1 LPKVTY
7 GLQEAESYRDRR
19 VLVVGGGD
27 SAVEAAVGL
36 AAQSGNTVT
45 LSYRKHAFFRLK
57 ARNEA
62 ALAAAIRE
70 GRIKVLFWS
79 GVREIR
85 EGEVTLSVAPDGAA
99 ATEVT
104 LGNDDVFVFAGGV
117 PPFPLLEQAG
127 VSFDPADRPGV
138 PPPRERGSGIQA
150 ALTVAFLL
158 SLGVLAWAA
167 VHADYYRLGIE
178 RRPLSP
184 LHDALR
190 PSGKAGILIG
200 IAAAALI
207 LCNLAYLL
215 RRSRIGGWIPGS
227 LRRWMTS
234 HVVTGIGA
242 LLLALVHGAMAPR
255 AAPGGYAL
263 GALAVVVAA
272 GAIGRYLYSFVPRA
286 ANGRVLELEEIEA
299 QVAHMSGEWDRSAS
313 GFGERVRR
321 EVTELVGVQRW
332 KSTFFS
338 RLRGVLRGQRE
349 LAALLARIRV
359 DGAREGVSPDEL
371 DQLCA
376 LAARAHRTALMSA
389 RYEDV
394 RGLMASWRWFH
405 RWLALLM
412 VLLVAIHVVAAARF
426 GEVDWAA
433 VFSFGRKP

>member
-1 LPKVTY
+1 
-7 GLQEAESYRDRR
+7 
-19 VLVVGGGD
+19 
-27 SAVEAAVGL
+27 
-36 AAQSGNTVT
+36 
-45 LSYRKHAFFRLK
+45 
-57 ARNEA
+57 
-62 ALAAAIRE
+62 
-70 GRIKVLFWS
+70 
-79 GVREIR
+79 
-85 EGEVTLSVAPDGAA
+85 
-99 ATEVT
+99 
-104 LGNDDVFVFAGGV
+104 
-117 PPFPLLEQAG
+117 
-127 VSFDPADRPGV
+127 
-138 PPPRERGSGIQA
+138 
-150 ALTVAFLL
+150 
-158 SLGVLAWAA
+158 
-167 VHADYYRLGIE
+167 
-178 RRPLSP
+178 
-184 LHDALR
+184 
-190 PSGKAGILIG
+190 
-200 IAAAALI
+200 
-207 LCNLAYLL
+207 
-215 RRSRIGGWIPGS
+215 
-227 LRRWMTS
+227 MTS

-349 LAALLARIRV
+349 LGALLAQLRV
-359 DGAREGVSPDEL
+359 DGARAGVAGDEL
-371 DQLCA
+371 DLLCT
-376 LAARAHRTALMSA
+376 LAARAHRTATMSA

-412 VLLVAIHVVAAARF
+412 VLLVAIHVAAAVRF

-433 VFSFGRKP
+433 VFPLGRKP